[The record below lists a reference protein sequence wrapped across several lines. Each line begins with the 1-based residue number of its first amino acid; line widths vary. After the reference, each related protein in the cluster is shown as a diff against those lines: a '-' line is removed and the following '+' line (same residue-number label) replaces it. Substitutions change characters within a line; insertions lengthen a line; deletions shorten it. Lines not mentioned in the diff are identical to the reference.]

1 MVLTWAEKNIEL
13 IFPKRKMSTEM
24 IREAYCPLLH
34 QKSDEYDPV
43 LKTKINSS
51 AIIYKNEIDSTG
63 GSYVKASVEDITAG
77 SEVLPV
83 VTFDRIWVMS
93 GTRFGL
99 TALTVAGVLWPK
111 KEKDFSDIFP
121 FFAQEVMC
129 RAG

>member
-1 MVLTWAEKNIEL
+1 MVLAWAEKNIEL
-13 IFPKRKMSTEM
+13 IFPKRKMNKDM
-24 IREAYCPLLH
+24 IKEAYCPLLQ
-34 QKSDEYDPV
+34 QKSDYDPI
-43 LKTKINSS
+43 LKTKIMSS
-51 AIIYKNEIDSTG
+51 AIVYKNEIDSTG
-63 GSYVKASVEDITAG
+63 GSYVKACVEDITPA

-83 VTFDRIWVMS
+83 ITFDRIWVMS

-99 TALTVAGVLWPK
+99 TAITVAGCLWLK

>member
-1 MVLTWAEKNIEL
+1 MVLAWAEKNIEL
-13 IFPKRKMSTEM
+13 LFPKRKMTKEM
-24 IREAYCPLLH
+24 IREAYCPLFH
-34 QKSDEYDPV
+34 QKGEYDPV
-43 LKTKINSS
+43 FKTKINSS

-63 GSYVKASVEDITAG
+63 GSYVKASVEDITPS

-99 TALTVAGVLWPK
+99 TALTVAGCLWPK

-129 RAG
+129 KAG